1 MVNLPSKQVEK
12 ETKLLIEAYKK
23 DQISLFDYLN
33 PIASN
38 IDITQYIDDDFVVD
52 FEENN
57 VLNARRSAESLP
69 EI

>member
-52 FEENN
+52 FEEEEEENN
-57 VLNARRSAESLP
+57 VQC
-69 EI
+69 

>member
-1 MVNLPSKQVEK
+1 M
-12 ETKLLIEAYKK
+12 

-38 IDITQYIDDDFVVD
+38 IDINQYIDDDFVVD
-52 FEENN
+52 FEEEENN